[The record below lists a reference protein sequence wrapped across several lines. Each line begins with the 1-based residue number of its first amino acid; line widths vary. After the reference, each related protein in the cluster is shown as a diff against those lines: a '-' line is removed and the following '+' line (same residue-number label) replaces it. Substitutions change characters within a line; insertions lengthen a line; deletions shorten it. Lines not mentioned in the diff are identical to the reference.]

1 MTDSLDISLRRW
13 ALVTLVLLYCTV
25 LAGSV
30 VRATGSGMGC
40 PDWPRCFGRLIPPT
54 DISQLPPDYKTAFT
68 KPEDKI
74 VVADFNPVHTW
85 TEYINRLVGMSS
97 GLAMAWTAVLAF
109 RRRKEDTLMPGLLVG
124 ALFLFGVVSWL
135 GKVVVHTNLKPW
147 NITIHMLGAMT
158 LVSVAVIAIVRLK
171 HRTMHIGGV
180 AIGRGP
186 RLILWLTLIA
196 AALQIVIGTQVRE
209 SIDHISQSVN
219 DCCRDTWIPLLG
231 PVFLWHR
238 VGAWLLVVL
247 GGISYF
253 LLRARRV
260 AGAWRLVA
268 LLGAE
273 YGVGVILARFGVPA
287 MAQPFHMI
295 LAALLFGV
303 LVALLC
309 ETRGLAGLPLQ
320 RGVADG
326 TMDPPLKKSLP

>member
-1 MTDSLDISLRRW
+1 MTHPLDISLRRW

-54 DISQLPPDYKTAFT
+54 DISQLPADYKTRYS
-68 KPEDKI
+68 KPE
-74 VVADFNPVHTW
+74 VQVADFNPVHTW

-109 RRRKEDTLMPGLLVG
+109 RRRAVDPLLPALLSG
-124 ALFLFGVVSWL
+124 ALFLFGLVSWL

-147 NITIHMLGAMT
+147 NITIHMLGALT
-158 LVSVAVIAIVRLK
+158 LVSVAVVAIVRVRNRVLAK
-171 HRTMHIGGV
+171 PGV
-180 AIGRGP
+180 GIGRGP
-186 RLILWLTLIA
+186 RVLLWLTLLA
-196 AALQIVIGTQVRE
+196 AGVQIVLGTQVRE
-209 SIDHISQSVN
+209 SIDHISQAVN

-238 VGAWLLVVL
+238 AGAWVLVVL

-260 AGAWRLVA
+260 PGAWRLVF
-268 LLGAE
+268 LLGLE
-273 YGVGVILARFGVPA
+273 YGVGVILVRFAVPA
-287 MAQPFHMI
+287 VAQPFHMI

-309 ETRGLAGLPLQ
+309 ETRGLARLPLQ
-320 RGVADG
+320 RGSADG
-326 TMDPPLKKSLP
+326 TMDPPLKNPLP

>member
-1 MTDSLDISLRRW
+1 MTHPLDISLRRW

-54 DISQLPPDYKTAFT
+54 DISQLPPDYKTRYA
-68 KPEDKI
+68 KGEV

-97 GLAMAWTAVLAF
+97 GLAMLGTAALAF
-109 RRRKEDTLMPGLLVG
+109 RRRSEDPLLPGLLLG
-124 ALFLFGVVSWL
+124 ALFLFGLVSWM

-147 NITIHMLGAMT
+147 NITIHMLGALT
-158 LVSVAVIAIVRLK
+158 LVSVAIIALVRLK
-171 HRTMHIGGV
+171 HRTTGRPAIPIGS
-180 AIGRGP
+180 GP
-186 RLILWLTLIA
+186 RAILWLTLLA
-196 AALQIVIGTQVRE
+196 AAVQIVIGTQVRE
-209 SIDHISQSVN
+209 SIDHISESVN
-219 DCCRDTWIPLLG
+219 DCCRETWIPLLG

-238 VGAWLLVVL
+238 IGAWGLVVL

-260 AGAWRLVA
+260 PLAWALVV

-273 YGVGVILARFGVPA
+273 YAVGVILARFAVPA
-287 MAQPFHMI
+287 AAQPFHMI

-309 ETRGLAGLPLQ
+309 QTRGLPGLPLQ
-320 RGVADG
+320 RGGGDG
-326 TMDPPLKKSLP
+326 TMDPPVNKSLP